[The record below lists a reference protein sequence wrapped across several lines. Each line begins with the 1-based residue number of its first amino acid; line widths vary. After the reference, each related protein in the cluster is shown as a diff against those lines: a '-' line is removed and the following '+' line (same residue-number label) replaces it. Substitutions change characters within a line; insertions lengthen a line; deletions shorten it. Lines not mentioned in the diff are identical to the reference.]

1 MQVELRSTRF
11 EPWQELADAGASG
24 AGSAKFGATC
34 AFVGTMRDFN
44 DGAAVEALYLEHYP
58 GMTERQLEAITR
70 ETCAAHDLLDARIVH
85 RVGAIEPGEAIVLV
99 VVWSAHRQAA
109 FAGCR
114 ALMEALKQRAPFW
127 KQERR
132 PDGHRWVKHNTP
144 G

>member
-1 MQVELRSTRF
+1 MHVELRSTRF
-11 EPWQELADAGASG
+11 EPWQELADDTANEA
-24 AGSAKFGATC
+24 AAANFGATC

-44 DGAAVEALYLEHYP
+44 DGAAVEAMFLEHYP

-85 RVGAIEPGEAIVLV
+85 RVGTIEPGEAIVLV

-109 FAGCR
+109 FAGCH

-132 PDGHRWVKHNTP
+132 PDGHRWVQHNTP